1 MRILWSF
8 VGGMVV
14 GAAAGMLVGLVTAD
28 PDDPRQQAIREAAWQ
43 IYEEARRAAE
53 EQERALR
60 EEFERL
66 TGLA

>member
-1 MRILWSF
+1 MRTMLSF
-8 VGGMVV
+8 VLGSLV
-14 GAAAGMLVGLVTAD
+14 GAATGALIGLITAD
-28 PDDPRQQAIREAAWQ
+28 PDDPRQQAIREAARQ

-60 EEFERL
+60 EEYERL